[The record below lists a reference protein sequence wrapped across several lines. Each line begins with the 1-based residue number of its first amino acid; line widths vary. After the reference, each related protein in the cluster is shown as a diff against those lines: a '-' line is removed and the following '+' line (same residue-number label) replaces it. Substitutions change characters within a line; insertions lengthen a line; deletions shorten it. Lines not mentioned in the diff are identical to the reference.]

1 MDNYEIATIRARPL
15 FLKWDQEKMIRKY
28 RLEADEKYLYIRFL
42 GEKYRIERVSGA
54 VECIENGVQAADFS
68 SVMTIYDYL
77 CRENEIPGMSG
88 KWTRIHSVKHA
99 GQTSPNDVKMYQKHA
114 DHFQLHQDALKYAAA
129 QMGRPFPTGDIA
141 FIFPIFDGFDGI
153 FQFWEGDEEFPP
165 SARFMWDDNI
175 HHYLKFETIWYA
187 AGKVFD
193 LIYRHMGN
201 FSGDGA
207 V

>member
-42 GEKYRIERVSGA
+42 GEKYRIERGSGA

-77 CRENEIPGMSG
+77 CRENDIPGMSG

-114 DHFQLHQDALKYAAA
+114 DHFQLHQDYPRRHYRA
-129 QMGRPFPTGDIA
+129 GRAVLQKRGSDPA
-141 FIFPIFDGFDGI
+141 C
-153 FQFWEGDEEFPP
+153 
-165 SARFMWDDNI
+165 S
-175 HHYLKFETIWYA
+175 
-187 AGKVFD
+187 
-193 LIYRHMGN
+193 RHRL
-201 FSGDGA
+201 
-207 V
+207 